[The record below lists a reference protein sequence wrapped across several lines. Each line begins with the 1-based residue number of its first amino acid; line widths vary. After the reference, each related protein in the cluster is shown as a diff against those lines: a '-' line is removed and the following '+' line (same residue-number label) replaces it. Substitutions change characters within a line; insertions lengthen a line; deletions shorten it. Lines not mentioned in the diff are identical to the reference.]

1 MMIGG
6 DLLAAVMIP
15 ILLIVGIVIILV
27 VGKDASLSERR
38 WARAILAPEVE
49 RGTMTDVELDVVAGT
64 RKDRRRFVKGAKKA
78 NGRHAK
84 RVAKHVLTAGR
95 DLCEAVGRS
104 GGQDT
109 ESVEVARQELVR
121 VRGG

>member
-1 MMIGG
+1 VTSNYPVPVDQRWLGMDKRGIPYAE
-6 DLLAAVMIP
+6 LAI
-15 ILLIVGIVIILV
+15 
-27 VGKDASLSERR
+27 
-38 WARAILAPEVE
+38 
-49 RGTMTDVELDVVAGT
+49 VAGT
-64 RKDRRRFVKGAKKA
+64 HKDRRRFVESAKKA

-121 VRGG
+121 VRGD